1 MDRYDHFTQLEQ
13 FHSRTRR
20 GDIRSVRFYPS
31 EEVLE
36 VEFQA
41 GGVYQYQ
48 NVPPAMAGGLITAPS
63 PATYL
68 QQFINDQYNATCFG
82 RLLRAD

>member
-1 MDRYDHFTQLEQ
+1 MDHHDHFYWLDQQ
-13 FHSRTRR
+13 HARTRR

-36 VEFQA
+36 VEFQT

-48 NVPPAMAGGLITAPS
+48 NVPPALAGGLITAPS
-63 PATYL
+63 PTTYL
-68 QQFINDQYNATCFG
+68 QQFINEQYNATCFG
-82 RLLRAD
+82 KLLRAD